1 MPSPARAPRLSIYSA
16 SSVVLW
22 VILEFPG
29 FRACL
34 VCRGSENLV
43 YPASL
48 DFRAIPVNLGY
59 LGYLANLAFPANRG
73 FRASRAIPDFPVC
86 RGSRAFRAY
95 PGLWAIP
102 VNLDYRA
109 FRAIR
114 ACLGFLTL
122 QGYRAPEPSQ
132 NLLRSMQTR

>member
-1 MPSPARAPRLSIYSA
+1 
-16 SSVVLW
+16 VVLW

-59 LGYLANLAFPANRG
+59 LGCRANLAFPANRG
-73 FRASRAIPDFPVC
+73 FRASRVLRAIPDFPVC
-86 RGSRAFRAY
+86 RGPRAFRAY
-95 PGLWAIP
+95 QGLWAIP

-109 FRAIR
+109 FRA
-114 ACLGFLTL
+114 CLAFLTL

-132 NLLRSMQTR
+132 SLLRSMQTR